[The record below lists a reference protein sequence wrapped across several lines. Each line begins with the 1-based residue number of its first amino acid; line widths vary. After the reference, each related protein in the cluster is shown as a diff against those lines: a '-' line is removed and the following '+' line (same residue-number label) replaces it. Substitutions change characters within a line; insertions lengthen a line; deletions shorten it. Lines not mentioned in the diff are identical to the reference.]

1 MARSPRRRISG
12 DSSTVIRRRQVEKIL
27 AMQGAGPQ
35 RSKSAELTVSSTDLE
50 EEEEEEIEE
59 DSGIHRLLK
68 MRWECVCC
76 TIRVRHSS

>member
-1 MARSPRRRISG
+1 
-12 DSSTVIRRRQVEKIL
+12 
-27 AMQGAGPQ
+27 MQGAGPQ

-50 EEEEEEIEE
+50 EEEEEEMEE

-76 TIRVRHSS
+76 TCQSKTLIVMDSSLSGH